1 MLHQRKN
8 KKRTGGFTMV
18 ELMVVLAIM
27 GILAALVGGGLIAY
41 TRLARFEKNEANA
54 RTLFQAAQISLTRMD
69 TAGRAG
75 CVLRR
80 CRGSGQGGHALY
92 R

>member
-1 MLHQRKN
+1 MLHQPKN

-41 TRLARFEKNEANA
+41 IAWPGLRKTRPTPARC
-54 RTLFQAAQISLTRMD
+54 S
-69 TAGRAG
+69 
-75 CVLRR
+75 RR
-80 CRGSGQGGHALY
+80 RKS

>member
-27 GILAALVGGGLIAY
+27 GILAALVGGGLPAWPGLRK
-41 TRLARFEKNEANA
+41 TRPTPARC
-54 RTLFQAAQISLTRMD
+54 S
-69 TAGRAG
+69 
-75 CVLRR
+75 RR
-80 CRGSGQGGHALY
+80 RKS